1 MSTPAVT
8 STSPR
13 TVPSALAPAPGDA
26 TVGDIA
32 PALVEDIGHIF
43 RQLGLESCRASV
55 VHMGSLAFQGVWAV
69 SDSGE
74 AADPNPDLP
83 LDSQFPGAVSS
94 IMQLAQASTQE
105 TVVQRLSPRHWSL
118 AWRIDDGHVVVAE
131 VRYADP
137 RAMLGQI
144 DTALVRVVCDT
155 GIRAGLLGADD
166 EDDDDNPA
174 QPRGSMVWP
183 PSGDRRRRRRPPTAM
198 RWSLGL
204 AFGGAAMALWLAV
217 AALPDL
223 AGDSAQGRSIAD
235 RTLAHHVSVAMAT
248 GDYGEVQHVLSTFE
262 SLGYFQAA
270 AVTNT
275 RQKLV
280 SLAGNLPGLR
290 IGEEVPARSL
300 ATGLPLELAMGSET
314 YGRLVVVPTASASAF
329 GDTLF
334 QARLAALA
342 TFAAALLTG
351 ALLLLR
357 RRRARRN
364 GD

>member
-1 MSTPAVT
+1 VPAV
-8 STSPR
+8 SVR
-13 TVPSALAPAPGDA
+13 TAPSALGLAGGVAG
-26 TVGDIA
+26 VGDIA

-55 VHMGSLAFQGVWAV
+55 IDMGSLAFQGVWAV

-74 AADPNPDLP
+74 AADPNPNLP

-94 IMQLAQASTQE
+94 ITQLAQASTRE

-155 GIRAGLLGADD
+155 GIRAGLLDT
-166 EDDDDNPA
+166 EDDDDNA
-174 QPRGSMVWP
+174 EAARQRGSMVWP
-183 PSGDRRRRRRPPTAM
+183 PSGDRRRRRRPPTVM

-204 AFGGAAMALWLAV
+204 ALGGAALALWLAV
-217 AALPDL
+217 AALPQL
-223 AGDSAQGRSIAD
+223 AGESANGRSMAD
-235 RTLAHHVSVAMAT
+235 RTLVHHVSLAMAT

-270 AVTNT
+270 AVTNA

-290 IGEEVPARSL
+290 IGEEVPARPR
-300 ATGLPLELAMGSET
+300 AAGQPLELTMGSEN
-314 YGRLVVVPTASASAF
+314 YGRLLIVPIASASEF
-329 GDTLF
+329 GDSLLK
-334 QARLAALA
+334 ARLAAVA

>member
-1 MSTPAVT
+1 MRTHAVPRT
-8 STSPR
+8 SLR
-13 TVPSALAPAPGDA
+13 TVPSALALAPGDA
-26 TVGDIA
+26 GVGDIA

-55 VHMGSLAFQGVWAV
+55 VDMGSLAFQGVWAV
-69 SDSGE
+69 SDSGD
-74 AADPNPDLP
+74 APDPNPDLP

-166 EDDDDNPA
+166 DDDDSA
-174 QPRGSMVWP
+174 AHPRGSMVWP
-183 PSGDRRRRRRPPTAM
+183 PGGDRRRRRRPPVAM

-204 AFGGAAMALWLAV
+204 AFGGAALALWLAV
-217 AALPDL
+217 AALPEL
-223 AGDSAQGRSIAD
+223 AGESANGRSMAD
-235 RTLAHHVSVAMAT
+235 RTMTHHVSVAMAT

-300 ATGLPLELAMGSET
+300 AAGLPLELALGSET

-329 GDTLF
+329 GDSLLK
-334 QARLAALA
+334 ARLAAVA
-342 TFAAALLTG
+342 AFAAALLTG

>member
-1 MSTPAVT
+1 MATASVLAVSSGRALTPGGAG
-8 STSPR
+8 
-13 TVPSALAPAPGDA
+13 A
-26 TVGDIA
+26 GDIA
-32 PALVEDIGHIF
+32 PALVEDIGRIF
-43 RQLGLESCRASV
+43 RRLGLESCRASV
-55 VHMGSLAFQGVWAV
+55 VDMGSLAFQGVWAV
-69 SDSGE
+69 SDSGD
-74 AADPNPDLP
+74 APDPDPGLP

-94 IMQLAQASTQE
+94 ITQLAQAGTEE

-118 AWRIDDGHVVVAE
+118 AWRIDAGHVVVAE

-137 RAMLGQI
+137 RAVLGPI

-166 EDDDDNPA
+166 EDDDDITGTDA
-174 QPRGSMVWP
+174 AHLRGSMVWP
-183 PSGDRRRRRRPPTAM
+183 PSGDRRRRRRPPTAL

-204 AFGGAAMALWLAV
+204 ALGGAALALWMAV
-217 AALPDL
+217 AALPGL
-223 AGDSAQGRSIAD
+223 AGQSANGRTMAD
-235 RTLAHHVSVAMAT
+235 KTLTHHVSVAMAT

-275 RQKLV
+275 RHKLV

-290 IGEEVPARSL
+290 IGEEVPAKSV
-300 ATGLPLELAMGSET
+300 AAGMPLDLAMGSET
-314 YGRLVVVPTASASAF
+314 YGRLVIVPTASAAAF
-329 GDTLF
+329 GDALF
-334 QARLAALA
+334 EARLAAVA

-357 RRRARRN
+357 KRRARRN

>member
-1 MSTPAVT
+1 MRMHAAT

-13 TVPSALAPAPGDA
+13 TVPSARALAPGGA

-55 VHMGSLAFQGVWAV
+55 VDMGSLAFQGVWAV

-94 IMQLAQASTQE
+94 ILQLAQASTQE

-131 VRYADP
+131 VRYAGP
-137 RAMLGQI
+137 RAVLGQI
-144 DTALVRVVCDT
+144 DTALVRVVCDA
-155 GIRAGLLGADD
+155 GIRAGLLCA
-166 EDDDDNPA
+166 DDDDGGDNTAP
-174 QPRGSMVWP
+174 PRGSMVWP
-183 PSGDRRRRRRPPTAM
+183 PGGDRRRRRRPPTAM

-204 AFGGAAMALWLAV
+204 AFGGAALALWLAV
-217 AALPDL
+217 AALPEL
-223 AGDSAQGRSIAD
+223 EGESANGRSIAD
-235 RTLAHHVSVAMAT
+235 RTLTHHVSVAMAT

-270 AVTNT
+270 AVTNA

-300 ATGLPLELAMGSET
+300 AAGLPLELAMGSET
-314 YGRLVVVPTASASAF
+314 YGQLVVVPVGSASAF
-329 GDTLF
+329 GDSLLK
-334 QARLAALA
+334 ARLAAAA
-342 TFAAALLTG
+342 TFAAALLAGT
-351 ALLLLR
+351 LLLLR